1 MTVAS
6 DTVAVVIGRNEGERL
21 RRCLQS
27 LVRQGC
33 PVVYVDSG
41 STDGSAEVARALGSE
56 VVELDPAVAFTAAR
70 ARNEGWQRALQRWPA
85 AAHVQFVDGDCEVR
99 DDWISTARAYL
110 AAHPEVAV
118 VCGRRRERHPE
129 RSWYNQLCD
138 LEWSVPTGE
147 ARAFGGDAMVRARA
161 LRETGGYRA
170 ALIAGEEPEW
180 AVRLRQSGWKIRVL
194 PEEMTWHDA
203 DMHRFWQ
210 WWQRSKRAGYAY
222 AEGAALHGAPPE
234 RHGVRELRR
243 AVGWGLLLPAVVL
256 AGLASGEVWAATLLL
271 LYPLQWLRLALTRS
285 APRPW
290 LWSLFNTLGK
300 FAEAQGALRYWILRL
315 RRRRGGLIEYK

>member
-1 MTVAS
+1 MTTAP

-27 LVRQGC
+27 VVRQGC

-41 STDGSAEVARALGSE
+41 SVDGSAELARTLGAQ
-56 VVELDPAVAFTAAR
+56 VVELDPAQAFTAAR
-70 ARNEGWQRALQRWPA
+70 ARNEGWQLALQRWPA
-85 AAHVQFVDGDCEVR
+85 TALVQFVDGDCEVR
-99 DDWISTARAYL
+99 EDWIATARAHL
-110 AAHPEVAV
+110 MAHPDVAV

-129 RSWYNQLCD
+129 RSRYNQLCD
-138 LEWSVPTGE
+138 LEWGVPTGE
-147 ARAFGGDAMVRARA
+147 ARAFGGDAMVRAQA
-161 LRETGGYRA
+161 LRETGGYNPT
-170 ALIAGEEPEW
+170 LIAGEEPEW
-180 AVRLRQSGWKIRVL
+180 SVRLRQSGWKIQIL
-194 PEEMTWHDA
+194 PAEMTWHDA

-222 AEGAALHGAPPE
+222 AEGVAMHGAPPE

-256 AGLASGEVWAATLLL
+256 VGLVSGGAWAAALLL
-271 LYPLQWLRLALTRS
+271 LYPLQWLRLALTRTS
-285 APRPW
+285 PQRW

-315 RRRRGGLIEYK
+315 RRQHGRLIEYK

>member
-1 MTVAS
+1 VTTAP

-27 LVRQGC
+27 VVRQGC

-41 STDGSAEVARALGSE
+41 SVDGSAELARTLGAQ
-56 VVELDPAVAFTAAR
+56 VVELDPAQAFTAAR
-70 ARNEGWQRALQRWPA
+70 ARNEGWQLALQRWPTTA
-85 AAHVQFVDGDCEVR
+85 LVQFVDGDCEVR
-99 DDWISTARAYL
+99 EDWIATARAHL
-110 AAHPEVAV
+110 MAHPDVAV

-129 RSWYNQLCD
+129 RSRYNQLCD
-138 LEWSVPTGE
+138 LEWGVPTGE
-147 ARAFGGDAMVRARA
+147 ARAFGGDAMVRAQA
-161 LRETGGYRA
+161 LRETGGYNP

-180 AVRLRQSGWKIRVL
+180 SVRLRQSGWKIQIL
-194 PEEMTWHDA
+194 PAEMTWHDA

-222 AEGAALHGAPPE
+222 AEGVAMHGAPPE

-256 AGLASGEVWAATLLL
+256 VGLVSGGAWAAALLL
-271 LYPLQWLRLALTRS
+271 LYPLQWLRLALTRTS
-285 APRPW
+285 PQRW

-315 RRRRGGLIEYK
+315 RRQHGRLIEYK

>member
-1 MTVAS
+1 M
-6 DTVAVVIGRNEGERL
+6 AVVIGRNEGERL

-27 LVRQGC
+27 VVRQGC
-33 PVVYVDSG
+33 PMVYVDSG
-41 STDGSAEVARALGSE
+41 SVDGSAELARTLGAQ
-56 VVELDPAVAFTAAR
+56 VVELDPAQAFTAAR
-70 ARNEGWQRALQRWPA
+70 ARNEGWQLALQQWPA
-85 AAHVQFVDGDCEVR
+85 AAFVQFVDGDCEVR
-99 DDWISTARAYL
+99 ENWIATAHAHL
-110 AAHPEVAV
+110 LAHPDVAV

-129 RSWYNQLCD
+129 SSKYNQLCD
-138 LEWSVPTGE
+138 LEWGVPPGE
-147 ARAFGGDAMVRARA
+147 ARAFGGDAMVRAQA
-161 LRETGGYRA
+161 LRETGGYNP

-180 AVRLRQSGWKIRVL
+180 SVRLRQSGWKIQIL
-194 PEEMTWHDA
+194 SAEMTWHDA

-222 AEGAALHGAPPE
+222 AEGVAMHGAPPE

-256 AGLASGEVWAATLLL
+256 VSVVSGGTWAAALLL
-271 LYPLQWLRLALTRS
+271 LYPLQWARLALARNS
-285 APRPW
+285 PRRW

-315 RRRRGGLIEYK
+315 RRQHGRLIEYK